1 MLSGLA
7 MTTQQGAVHVA
18 NIDLLTFHHAL
29 CHIPGRMTVLAVFYS
44 GDKVFI
50 PFMHILYRFVVL
62 LCCAIP
68 MLAGG
73 LCAQERDIDSLR
85 ERLEEIDAELDRL
98 ASFSLQTSVGPIG
111 WRSNMYTDAD
121 HTEWIRI
128 DLGSEQ
134 EIDLI
139 ALVPALTRGSYN
151 TYHADGFP
159 LSFSILAGSADDPE
173 GKLIAS
179 FEEGD
184 EVLPR
189 IAPLT
194 ISCPGTRASWIKVVV
209 TKLGTLAWNGEKVL
223 QLAEIMVFRGKEN
236 VALGRPVSTSSQGDL
251 HKGARQRAFLVDGSL
266 PYLMHAPG
274 EKSSAYL
281 VRVPHGEPMR
291 FTADLGKVVPVN
303 GLHLHG
309 IDVSDTIPQAN
320 RSNFAFP
327 KQLIL
332 EGAIQADFSDA
343 RVLYEYRQKSMYEVS
358 SIVCRRFAE
367 HACRFLR
374 IAVPEGDHV
383 NTGEIGRVADML
395 GFAEIE
401 VLSAGN
407 NVLAGRELK
416 PGFEP
421 IQHHNSPVRLT
432 DGANIFGKIIATR
445 DWIEQLALR
454 HDLETER
461 PLVAANLDQL
471 FSEQEQQ
478 FTLLR
483 NLSVLVGGFL
493 VIIILLSH
501 IIRTRQLTSMRQ
513 RLAADLHD
521 QVGANLH
528 AIGLLSDI
536 AREEASKTASGVA
549 SDSVVG
555 VIREIRDTTDR
566 TAASVRHCSDTLEPH
581 SLHADFEE
589 DMRRIAHRMMEGYDY
604 SITVEG
610 ENQIA
615 KLTPLRRADL
625 FLFYK
630 ECLVNI
636 SRHAEADSFQARVEA
651 GQRTLTMTITDN
663 GRGIGDDPIPPSIER
678 RAKMLRAKLRI
689 KSPVDDAGQGTR
701 IILTIPIRIWRP
713 FF

>member
-1 MLSGLA
+1 MVCTVLIP
-7 MTTQQGAVHVA
+7 TGAV
-18 NIDLLTFHHAL
+18 
-29 CHIPGRMTVLAVFYS
+29 
-44 GDKVFI
+44 
-50 PFMHILYRFVVL
+50 
-62 LCCAIP
+62 
-68 MLAGG
+68 
-73 LCAQERDIDSLR
+73 CAQAREPAPGIDHLR

-159 LSFSILAGSADDPE
+159 LNFSILVGSADDPE

-184 EVLPR
+184 GVLPR
-189 IAPLT
+189 IAPLS
-194 ISCPGTRASWIKVVV
+194 IACPGTRASWIKVVV

-223 QLAEIMVFRGKEN
+223 QLAEVMVFRGKEN
-236 VALGRPVSTSSQGDL
+236 VALGRPVTTSSQGDF
-251 HKGARQRAFLVDGSL
+251 HQGARQKAFLVDGSL
-266 PYLMHAPG
+266 PYLMHVPG
-274 EKSSAYL
+274 NKSTAYFA
-281 VRVPHGEPMR
+281 RVPNGEQLS
-291 FTADLGKVVPVN
+291 FTADLGEVVPVN

-309 IDVSDTIPQAN
+309 IDVSDTVPQAN

-327 KQLIL
+327 RHLIL
-332 EGAIQADFSDA
+332 EGAMQADFSDA
-343 RVLYEYRQKSMYEVS
+343 RVLYEYRQQSMYEVS

-374 IAVPEGDHV
+374 ITVQEGDHV
-383 NTGEIGRVADML
+383 NTEEIGSIVDMV

-401 VLSAGN
+401 LLSAGN
-407 NVLAGRELK
+407 NVLTGRELK
-416 PGFEP
+416 ANFEP
-421 IQHHNSPVRLT
+421 IQAHNSPEQLT
-432 DGANIFGKIIATR
+432 DGANVFGQIIDTR

-536 AREEASKTASGVA
+536 AREEAGKAADDGRSSLQGV
-549 SDSVVG
+549 V
-555 VIREIRDTTDR
+555 REIRDTTER
-566 TAASVRHCSDTLEPH
+566 TAESVRHCSATLEPH
-581 SLHADFEE
+581 TPLTDLEE
-589 DMRRIAHRMMEGYDY
+589 DMQRIANRMMEGYDY
-604 SITVEG
+604 AITIEG
-610 ENQIA
+610 KEHIA
-615 KLTPLRRADL
+615 RLKALRRADL

-636 SRHAEADSFQARVEA
+636 SRHAAARRFQAQVNSN
-651 GQRTLTMTITDN
+651 QRKLTITITDD
-663 GRGIGDDPIPPSIER
+663 GRGLGNDPVPPSIQR
-678 RAKMLRAKLRI
+678 RAKMLRGKLRI
-689 KSPVDDAGQGTR
+689 ESPVGDTGQGTR

>member
-1 MLSGLA
+1 
-7 MTTQQGAVHVA
+7 
-18 NIDLLTFHHAL
+18 
-29 CHIPGRMTVLAVFYS
+29 
-44 GDKVFI
+44 
-50 PFMHILYRFVVL
+50 
-62 LCCAIP
+62 

-85 ERLEEIDAELDRL
+85 ERLGEIDAKLVGL

-111 WRSNMYTDAD
+111 WRSLMYPDAS
-121 HTEWIRI
+121 HTEWIKV

-194 ISCPGTRASWIKVVV
+194 ISCPGTRASWIKVVAS
-209 TKLGTLAWNGEKVL
+209 KLGTMAWNREKVL

-274 EKSSAYL
+274 KKSTACF
-281 VRVPHGEPMR
+281 VRVAAGEHMS
-291 FTADLGKVVPVN
+291 FTADLGEVIPVN
-303 GLHLHG
+303 GLQLHG
-309 IDVSDTIPQAN
+309 IEVSDTVPQAN
-320 RSNFAFP
+320 RANFAFP
-327 KQLIL
+327 RHLVL
-332 EGAIQADFSDA
+332 EGAMQEDFSDA
-343 RVLYEYRQKSMYEVS
+343 RVLCEYKQQSMYDVS

-367 HACRFLR
+367 RACRYLR
-374 IAVPEGDHV
+374 ITVPEGDHV
-383 NTGEIGRVADML
+383 NTGEIGSVADML

-401 VLSAGN
+401 VLSNGN
-407 NVLAGRELK
+407 NVLAGCELMA
-416 PGFEP
+416 GFEP
-421 IQHHNSPVRLT
+421 IQIHNTPAQLT
-432 DGANIFGKIIATR
+432 DGANVFGKIIATR

-581 SLHADFEE
+581 SLHADFEQ

-604 SITVEG
+604 TITVSDKE
-610 ENQIA
+610 QMA
-615 KLTPLRRADL
+615 RLKPLRCADL

-636 SRHAEADSFQARVEA
+636 SRHAHASCFDAMIEAKQGKIR
-651 GQRTLTMTITDN
+651 LTITDN
-663 GRGIGDDPIPPSIER
+663 GSGMPAGMIPPSIKR
-678 RAKMLRAKLRI
+678 RAKILRGKLSI
-689 KSPVDDAGQGTR
+689 ESPVADTGQGTR
-701 IILTIPIRIWRP
+701 IILVIPIRSWLR

>member
-1 MLSGLA
+1 MYRLSRVTLPLVCSIVIMA
-7 MTTQQGAVHVA
+7 AADRSQGEVQAA
-18 NIDLLTFHHAL
+18 GIDA
-29 CHIPGRMTVLAVFYS
+29 
-44 GDKVFI
+44 
-50 PFMHILYRFVVL
+50 
-62 LCCAIP
+62 
-68 MLAGG
+68 
-73 LCAQERDIDSLR
+73 LR
-85 ERLEEIDAELDRL
+85 ERLEEIDAELERT

-111 WRSNMYTDAD
+111 WRSNIHADAD

-134 EIDLI
+134 DIDLI
-139 ALVPALTRGSYN
+139 ALVPALTRGGYN

-159 LSFSILAGSADDPE
+159 LNFSILAGSADDPE

-189 IAPLT
+189 MAPLS
-194 ISCPGTRASWIKVVV
+194 IACPGTRASWIKVVA

-223 QLAEIMVFRGKEN
+223 QLAEVMVFRGKEN
-236 VALGRPVSTSSQGDL
+236 VALGRPVTTSSQGDF
-251 HKGARQRAFLVDGSL
+251 HQGARQRAFLVDGSL

-281 VRVPHGEPMR
+281 VRVPHGEPMS

-309 IDVSDTIPQAN
+309 IDVSDTVPQAN
-320 RSNFAFP
+320 RANFAFP
-327 KQLIL
+327 RHLVL
-332 EGAIQADFSDA
+332 EGGEMADFSDA

-374 IAVPEGDHV
+374 IAVPKGDHV

-421 IQHHNSPVRLT
+421 IEHHNSPVRLT
-432 DGANIFGKIIATR
+432 DGANIFGKILATR

-461 PLVAANLDQL
+461 PLVAANLDRI

-483 NLSVLVGGFL
+483 NLSVLVGGAL
-493 VIIILLSH
+493 AIIILLSH
-501 IIRTRQLTSMRQ
+501 ILRTRQLTSMRQ

-536 AREEASKTASGVA
+536 ARDVASKTASGEESA
-549 SDSVVG
+549 SVMG

-566 TAASVRHCSDTLEPH
+566 TADSVRHCSDTLEPH
-581 SLHADFEE
+581 HSLSSFEE
-589 DMRRIAHRMMEGYDY
+589 DMQRIARRMMEGYDY

-610 ENQIA
+610 EEQITLL
-615 KLTPLRRADL
+615 KPLRCADL

-636 SRHAEADSFQARVEA
+636 SRHAEAGSFQARVEA
-651 GQRTLTMTITDN
+651 GQGTLTMRITDN
-663 GRGIGDDPIPPSIER
+663 GRGIGDNPIPPSIQR
-678 RAKMLRAKLRI
+678 RAKLLRGKLHI
-689 KSPVDDAGQGTR
+689 ESPVGDTGQGTR
-701 IILTIPIRIWRP
+701 ITLVIPIKTWSP

>member
-1 MLSGLA
+1 MYRLSSFIVL
-7 MTTQQGAVHVA
+7 MVCTVLIPTGAV
-18 NIDLLTFHHAL
+18 
-29 CHIPGRMTVLAVFYS
+29 
-44 GDKVFI
+44 
-50 PFMHILYRFVVL
+50 
-62 LCCAIP
+62 
-68 MLAGG
+68 
-73 LCAQERDIDSLR
+73 CAQAREPAPGIDHLR

-184 EVLPR
+184 GVLPR
-189 IAPLT
+189 IAPLS
-194 ISCPGTRASWIKVVV
+194 IACPGTRASWIKVVV

-223 QLAEIMVFRGKEN
+223 QLAEVMVFRGKEN
-236 VALGRPVSTSSQGDL
+236 VALGRPVTTSSQGDF
-251 HKGARQRAFLVDGSL
+251 HQGARQKAFLVDGSL

-274 EKSSAYL
+274 NKSTAYFA
-281 VRVPHGEPMR
+281 RVPHGEQLS
-291 FTADLGKVVPVN
+291 FTADLGEVVPVN

-309 IDVSDTIPQAN
+309 IDVSDTVPQAN

-327 KQLIL
+327 RHLIL
-332 EGAIQADFSDA
+332 EGAMQADFSDA
-343 RVLYEYRQKSMYEVS
+343 RVLYEYRQQSMYEVS

-374 IAVPEGDHV
+374 ITVQEGDHV
-383 NTGEIGRVADML
+383 NTEEIGSIVDMV

-401 VLSAGN
+401 LLSAGN
-407 NVLAGRELK
+407 NVLTGRELK
-416 PGFEP
+416 ANFEP
-421 IQHHNSPVRLT
+421 IQAHNSPEQLT
-432 DGANIFGKIIATR
+432 DGANVFGQIIDTR
-445 DWIEQLALR
+445 DWIEQLALL

-501 IIRTRQLTSMRQ
+501 ITRTRQLTSMRQ

-536 AREEASKTASGVA
+536 AREEASKTASGAA

-566 TAASVRHCSDTLEPH
+566 TAESVRHCSATLEPH
-581 SLHADFEE
+581 APLLNFQE
-589 DMRRIAHRMMEGYDY
+589 DMHRVALRMMEGYDY

-663 GRGIGDDPIPPSIER
+663 GRGIGDEPIPPSIER

>member
-1 MLSGLA
+1 
-7 MTTQQGAVHVA
+7 
-18 NIDLLTFHHAL
+18 
-29 CHIPGRMTVLAVFYS
+29 
-44 GDKVFI
+44 
-50 PFMHILYRFVVL
+50 
-62 LCCAIP
+62 

-184 EVLPR
+184 GVLPR
-189 IAPLT
+189 IAPLS
-194 ISCPGTRASWIKVVV
+194 IACPGTRASWIKVVV

-223 QLAEIMVFRGKEN
+223 QLAEVMVFRGKEN
-236 VALGRPVSTSSQGDL
+236 VALGRPVTTSSQGDF
-251 HKGARQRAFLVDGSL
+251 HQGARQKAFLVDGSL
-266 PYLMHAPG
+266 PYLMHVPG
-274 EKSSAYL
+274 NKSTAYFA
-281 VRVPHGEPMR
+281 RVPHGEQLS
-291 FTADLGKVVPVN
+291 FTADLGEVVPVN

-309 IDVSDTIPQAN
+309 IDVSDTVPQAN

-327 KQLIL
+327 RHLIL
-332 EGAIQADFSDA
+332 EGAMQADFSDA
-343 RVLYEYRQKSMYEVS
+343 RVLYEYRQQSMYEVS

-374 IAVPEGDHV
+374 ITVQEGDHV
-383 NTGEIGRVADML
+383 NTEEIGSIVDMV

-401 VLSAGN
+401 LLSAGN
-407 NVLAGRELK
+407 NVLTGRELK
-416 PGFEP
+416 ANFEP
-421 IQHHNSPVRLT
+421 IQAHNSPEQLT
-432 DGANIFGKIIATR
+432 DGANVFGQIIDTR

-536 AREEASKTASGVA
+536 AREEASKTASGAA

-566 TAASVRHCSDTLEPH
+566 TAESVRHCSATLEPH
-581 SLHADFEE
+581 APLLNIQE
-589 DMRRIAHRMMEGYDY
+589 DMHRVALRMMEGYDY

-636 SRHAEADSFQARVEA
+636 SRHAYATSFQASLKA
-651 GQRTLTMTITDN
+651 DQRTLTMTITDN
-663 GRGIGDDPIPPSIER
+663 GQGLGDDPTPPSIQR
-678 RAKMLRAKLRI
+678 RARILRGKLHI
-689 KSPVDDAGQGTR
+689 ESPVGDTGLGTR
-701 IILTIPIRIWRP
+701 ITLVIPMRTWLP
-713 FF
+713 FI

>member
-1 MLSGLA
+1 MYL
-7 MTTQQGAVHVA
+7 
-18 NIDLLTFHHAL
+18 F
-29 CHIPGRMTVLAVFYS
+29 
-44 GDKVFI
+44 
-50 PFMHILYRFVVL
+50 YRFFFL
-62 LCCAIP
+62 LSCAIP

-184 EVLPR
+184 GVLPR
-189 IAPLT
+189 IAPLS
-194 ISCPGTRASWIKVVV
+194 IACPGTRASWIKVVV

-223 QLAEIMVFRGKEN
+223 QLAEVMVFRGKEN
-236 VALGRPVSTSSQGDL
+236 VAMGRPVTTSSQGDF
-251 HKGARQRAFLVDGSL
+251 HQGARQRAFLVDGSL

-421 IQHHNSPVRLT
+421 IEHHNSPVRLT

-461 PLVAANLDQL
+461 PLVQASLDQL
-471 FSEQEQQ
+471 FTRQKEHYA
-478 FTLLR
+478 LLR
-483 NLSVLVGGFL
+483 NLSVLIGGLL

-501 IIRTRQLTSMRQ
+501 IIRTRQLARLRQ

-536 AREEASKTASGVA
+536 AREEATIAA
-549 SDSVVG
+549 QHDSQTSLLDVVG
-555 VIREIRDTTDR
+555 EIRDTTER
-566 TAASVRHCSDTLEPH
+566 TAASVRHCSATLEPH
-581 SLHADFEE
+581 IPLTDMEE
-589 DMRRIAHRMMEGYDY
+589 NMQRIAYRMMEGYDY
-604 SITVEG
+604 TIRLEG
-610 ENQIA
+610 KEHIA
-615 KLTPLRRADL
+615 RLKLLRRADM

-636 SRHAEADSFQARVEA
+636 SRHAYATSFQASLKA
-651 GQRTLTMTITDN
+651 DQRTLTMTITDN
-663 GRGIGDDPIPPSIER
+663 GQGLGDDPTPPSIQR
-678 RAKMLRAKLRI
+678 RARMLRGKLHI
-689 KSPVDDAGQGTR
+689 ESPVADTGHGTR
-701 IILTIPIRIWRP
+701 ITLVIPMRTWLP
-713 FF
+713 FI